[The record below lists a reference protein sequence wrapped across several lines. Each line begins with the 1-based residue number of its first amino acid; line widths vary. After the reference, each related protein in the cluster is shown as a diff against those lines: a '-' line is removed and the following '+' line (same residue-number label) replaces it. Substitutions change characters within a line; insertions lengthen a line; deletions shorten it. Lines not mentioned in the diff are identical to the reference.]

1 MYKVFIENRPI
12 IFTKI
17 NSEGNGEPFILSR
30 ELQSIEFDLVPRIVD
45 FPENE
50 VVFIGCDVV
59 EEEMDRLFAG
69 HEMITAAGGI
79 VERKGEFLFIER
91 NGKWD
96 LPKGK
101 VEVNETVEDAATREI
116 EEECGIQGLEWKSF
130 ICVTYHTYVFKEK
143 QVLKKTIWFAFDYAS
158 LENGCPQLEEGISAV
173 NWLKESEMEVVR
185 RNTYASILD
194 VLDTYFLVKEASN
207 IQE

>member
-17 NSEGNGEPFILSR
+17 NGEGNGESFILSK
-30 ELQSIEFDLVPRIVD
+30 ELQSIEFDLVPRMVD
-45 FPENE
+45 LPENE
-50 VVFIGCDVV
+50 VVFIGCDLV
-59 EEEMDRLFAG
+59 EEEMDRLFSG

-79 VERKGEFLFIER
+79 VERKDEFLFIER

-101 VEVNETVEDAATREI
+101 VEVNETVEDAAAREI
-116 EEECGIQGLEWKSF
+116 EEECGIQGLEWKAF

-158 LENGCPQLEEGISAV
+158 LENGSPQLEEGISAV
-173 NWLKESEMEVVR
+173 KWLKESEMEVVR